1 MDAYGPPPIHCEDP
15 PARPP
20 VVVSQYATAAGADTA
35 TLQAKVNPLFWSDTT
50 YQVEYGAGRCSEGG
64 CPHRSP
70 VPKALLSDLV
80 TSEVLK
86 SAEVSLTG
94 LAPASAYHYRF
105 IASSGGGGPEYGPR
119 PQGEEGVG
127 GAASYAAGRE
137 GTFRT
142 LSSPAAAGP
151 CPANEALREGLS
163 AALPDCRA
171 YELVSPLDKA
181 NGDAA
186 LLPATKLA
194 ELNQAAHSGD
204 GFTYS
209 SLTPYAEPEGA
220 PFLSQYLA
228 RRDPAA
234 GWSDEDISPPH
245 TLTPLKE
252 LGLGAALHN
261 EFKAFSDD
269 LCAAWLV
276 HVSSSTLAG
285 GAIPGW
291 VNLYRRQ
298 GCGGGAEYE
307 ALSTEAPRGRPAGL
321 HSTLGVVG
329 VSADGSEAAFVS
341 DGAFADAPPL
351 NEGITDGGI
360 PARLQ
365 LYVQGPGGLRFACHL
380 PSGAQAGGPCGAGLS
395 GPSPDNAND
404 AKGSAVQGALSDDGA
419 SLYWTAYE
427 GRRTTAPFPA
437 RST

>member
-1 MDAYGPPPIHCEDP
+1 M
-15 PARPP
+15 
-20 VVVSQYATAAGADTA
+20 
-35 TLQAKVNPLFWSDTT
+35 
-50 YQVEYGAGRCSEGG
+50 
-64 CPHRSP
+64 
-70 VPKALLSDLV
+70 

-151 CPANEALREGLS
+151 CPANEALRGGLS

-209 SLTPYAEPEGA
+209 SLTPYAEPESA

-252 LGLGAALHN
+252 LGLRAALHN
-261 EFKAFSDD
+261 EFRAFSDD

-291 VNLYRRQ
+291 SQPLPAPGLRGRSRIRGAEHRGAARDAPRSSSLEPRRGGRLGRRLGGGLRLRRGLRRRAGAERRNDRRRRRGAAAALRAGPRRAALRLPPAEQRPGPRALRGGALGPQPRQRQRRQ
-298 GCGGGAEYE
+298 GLGGA
-307 ALSTEAPRGRPAGL
+307 
-321 HSTLGVVG
+321 
-329 VSADGSEAAFVS
+329 
-341 DGAFADAPPL
+341 
-351 NEGITDGGI
+351 
-360 PARLQ
+360 
-365 LYVQGPGGLRFACHL
+365 
-380 PSGAQAGGPCGAGLS
+380 
-395 GPSPDNAND
+395 
-404 AKGSAVQGALSDDGA
+404 GSAL
-419 SLYWTAYE
+419 
-427 GRRTTAPFPA
+427 GRRLEPLLDRLRRGAVRRRPAPFPA
-437 RST
+437 RSTSPATQTPPRADTNTARRRAAAS